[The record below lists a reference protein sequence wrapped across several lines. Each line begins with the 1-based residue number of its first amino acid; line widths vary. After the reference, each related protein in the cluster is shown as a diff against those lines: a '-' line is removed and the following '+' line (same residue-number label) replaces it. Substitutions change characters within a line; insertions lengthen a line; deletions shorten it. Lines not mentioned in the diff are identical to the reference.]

1 MDHALVSAS
10 TIVWLGLAIGAAF
23 GASSQRT
30 SFCTMGAVSDAVNI
44 GDWTRMRM
52 WALAIALAI
61 LGTGA
66 LRASGLF
73 DPARDDLHRRPPAL
87 AVACRGRTRLRHRHD
102 AGLRLRRQD
111 PVASAAATSSRWWS
125 SSSSP
130 SAPR

>member
-10 TIVWLGLAIGAAF
+10 TIVWLGLAIGAVF

-52 WALAIALAI
+52 WALAIATAI

-66 LRASGLF
+66 LQALGLF
-73 DPARDDLHRRPPAL
+73 DPAKTIYTGARLPG
-87 AVACRGRTRLRHRHD
+87 CRMSWAD
-102 AGLRLRRQD
+102 
-111 PVASAAATSSRWWS
+111 
-125 SSSSP
+125 SP
-130 SAPR
+130 SASA